1 MKCGGSSRC
10 VRLGCELEP
19 WKARIAAQ
27 GVVHHATADN
37 KTGSACVACGRSGGT
52 GVGDGVVTRRFGT
65 RERYLKA
72 RERDGCS
79 TIRS

>member
-27 GVVHHATADN
+27 GVVHHATAHN
-37 KTGSACVACGRSGGT
+37 KTVAAYARCA
-52 GVGDGVVTRRFGT
+52 RFGEHGSHSEPRWQPRT
-65 RERYLKA
+65 LCKIVQIE
-72 RERDGCS
+72 
-79 TIRS
+79 